1 MNLQGLE
8 KLGKTIA
15 NFAPL
20 LGAVIPL
27 PGASIIGQAVARA
40 FGGNINDPEDLANKI
55 ANDADASVKLRQIAM
70 DEALGVERLAIDKI
84 RLENEDRANARQR
97 QIATNDNTPNVIA
110 KLVIFG
116 YMFIMVVV
124 ILLLKF
130 STVNNFEEKILEMTI
145 ISMSNAVM
153 LVLAYYFGASNNK

>member
-1 MNLQGLE
+1 MNLEGLE
-8 KLGKTIA
+8 KLSKVVA

-27 PGASIIGQAVARA
+27 PGASLVGQAIARA
-40 FGGNINDPEDLANKI
+40 FGGDINNPDDLANKI
-55 ANDADASVKLRQIAM
+55 QNDADASVKLRQIAM
-70 DEALGVERLAIDKI
+70 DESLGVERMAVDKM
-84 RLENEDRANARQR
+84 RLGNEDRANARQR
-97 QIATNDNTPNVIA
+97 QIALSDNTPNLIA
-110 KLVIFG
+110 K
-116 YMFIMVVV
+116 FIIVGHMLLLMVV

-145 ISMSNAVM
+145 MSMSNAVM